1 MKQQDVHK
9 DRRENHQTQRHIP
22 AHQQQQP
29 PNHLQ
34 HRDKRHPSVR
44 RHDARQDTR
53 IPRWQR
59 TLHKVQNPVHPEDKE
74 NKSQQNP
81 RTNNRLV
88 HIDCSPS
95 TAASLAPSGLRVHQ
109 ISRSVNPMPSTSA
122 AAPALSLAGR
132 TALITGGSR
141 GIGAACVRLFRQ
153 AGARVAFSYQS
164 AREQSEALVQEL
176 SSQELSS
183 HSLTGGEDPPRPA
196 DCIALQQDLA
206 TPEHGHALV
215 AAAVQAFGRLDI
227 LVVNHGVW
235 PAHDQPIDTMPLQ
248 QWRSTLAI
256 NLDSTFGLV
265 QAATGQML
273 HQLPALPADV
283 ATSPRGHIVLVA
295 STAAQRGEAFH
306 ADYAASK
313 GALISLT
320 KSLSSELAPQGILA
334 NCVAPGWVST
344 EMSAAALNDPETSKK
359 AMSLIPL
366 GRVAHVNEIAA
377 PILFLCTPHAGFISG
392 EILNVNGGAV
402 LVG

>member
-1 MKQQDVHK
+1 MP
-9 DRRENHQTQRHIP
+9 TSPP
-22 AHQQQQP
+22 ALP
-29 PNHLQ
+29 
-34 HRDKRHPSVR
+34 
-44 RHDARQDTR
+44 
-53 IPRWQR
+53 
-59 TLHKVQNPVHPEDKE
+59 
-74 NKSQQNP
+74 
-81 RTNNRLV
+81 
-88 HIDCSPS
+88 
-95 TAASLAPSGLRVHQ
+95 
-109 ISRSVNPMPSTSA
+109 
-122 AAPALSLAGR
+122 LSLAGR
-132 TALITGGSR
+132 SALITGGSR

-153 AGARVAFSYQS
+153 AGARVAFSYQT
-164 AREQSEALVQEL
+164 AHEQAEALVQEL
-176 SSQELSS
+176 NNKQVGDDASGSN
-183 HSLTGGEDPPRPA
+183 GP
-196 DCIALQQDLA
+196 DCIAIQQDLS

-215 AAAVQAFGRLDI
+215 AAAVHALGRLDI

-265 QAATGQML
+265 QAATAHML
-273 HQLPALPADV
+273 QQPAAESGPRGHIVGARGHIV
-283 ATSPRGHIVLVA
+283 GARGHIVGARGHIVGARGHIVLVA

-334 NCVAPGWVST
+334 NCVAPGWVGT
-344 EMSAAALNDPETSKK
+344 EMSAAALNDPAASNK

-366 GRVAHVNEIAA
+366 GRVAHVTEIAG
-377 PILFLCTPHAGFISG
+377 PILFLCTPLAGFISG